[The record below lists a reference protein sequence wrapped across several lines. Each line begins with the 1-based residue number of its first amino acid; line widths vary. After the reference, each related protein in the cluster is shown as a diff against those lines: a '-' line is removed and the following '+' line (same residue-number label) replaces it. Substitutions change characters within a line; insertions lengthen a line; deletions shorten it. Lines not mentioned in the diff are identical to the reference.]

1 MTAARQQRKPPFRFR
16 ALLGIALAAGILP
29 PNPVLAAT
37 DSLFPSPTLPKA
49 RLFGLPEFELNV
61 DGPRGDA
68 PMKEMEARLKDT
80 PKSTRH
86 ALPDM
91 IR

>member
-1 MTAARQQRKPPFRFR
+1 
-16 ALLGIALAAGILP
+16 LLGIALAAGILP

-37 DSLFPSPTLPKA
+37 DSLLAVWPSADLTPSPTLPKA

>member
-37 DSLFPSPTLPKA
+37 DSRLAVNPDTGLAISGFDPVAYFTECRA
-49 RLFGLPEFELNV
+49 LFGLPEFELNV
-61 DGPRGDA
+61 DGA
-68 PMKEMEARLKDT
+68 V
-80 PKSTRH
+80 
-86 ALPDM
+86 
-91 IR
+91 